1 VNSESLKGSRGGL
14 FPKGETATP
23 RIKLQELPAYA
34 FHFDAVLQPRDI
46 NYGGHLGND
55 ALVSLIHAARVHLLR
70 ELGASERDLGDGK
83 TALIMADLAVNYRA
97 EGFLFDAIRVESQV
111 GEISRSGFRIFHR
124 VTRDGKVLALAETG
138 LACFNYGERKI
149 ATLPSAFIDALARAQ
164 ET

>member
-1 VNSESLKGSRGGL
+1 M
-14 FPKGETATP
+14 P
-23 RIKLQELPAYA
+23 RLRLQELEAYA
-34 FHFDAVLQPRDI
+34 FHWEYVLQARDI

-83 TALIMADLAVNYRA
+83 TSLIMADLAVNYRA
-97 EGFLFDAIRVESQV
+97 EGFLFDAIRIESHV

-149 ATLPSAFIDALARAQ
+149 ATLPAVFVETLARVQ
-164 ET
+164 RG

>member
-1 VNSESLKGSRGGL
+1 M
-14 FPKGETATP
+14 P
-23 RIKLQELPAYA
+23 RLRLHELEAYA
-34 FHFDAVLQPRDI
+34 FHWESVLQPRDI

-55 ALVSLIHAARVHLLR
+55 ALVSLIHAARVRLLR

-83 TALIMADLAVNYRA
+83 TALIMTDIAVNYRA
-97 EGFLFDAIRVESQV
+97 EGFLFDAIRIESHV

-149 ATLPSAFIDALARAQ
+149 ATLPSAFIETLARVQ
-164 ET
+164 KG